1 MTTPDYR
8 AKLVEAVRT
17 IERLQGELAK
27 NRSRPLDEPI
37 AVIGLGCRLP
47 GGADSPDS
55 LWRMLVDGTDTIRE
69 FPAERGDAQA
79 VFDDDPDRP
88 GKAYVT
94 QGGFLDE
101 RVDLFEPGVFGI
113 SPREAVGMDPQQRIV
128 LEVAWEALERAGY
141 APDRLTGSA
150 TGVYFGVSTTDYAR
164 LRQSEGDI
172 RDVDAYQ
179 LVGEPSFVAGRIS
192 YTLGLM
198 GPSKVV
204 DTTCSSSLVAL
215 HEACQDLRT
224 GECDTALAGGVNLML
239 SPYGFVM
246 MSKFGGLSPD
256 GRCKTFDAGANGYVR
271 GEGAGVVVL
280 KRYSDALRDGDPV
293 LALVRGSAVNH
304 DGRSSGLTVP
314 NPAAQQGVIRG
325 ALEQAGIAP
334 GEVDYVEA
342 HGTGTALGD
351 PIELRALQAV
361 IGRNRPADSPLKVG
375 SIKTNIGHLE
385 SAAGIAGVL
394 KLVLALQHGQ
404 LPPHLHFNEPNP
416 NVDWGKLNVEVTK
429 DGGAWGD
436 TGDRPR
442 IGGISS
448 FGASG
453 TNAHAVISAAPLR
466 TGPAASAG
474 PEVLTLSA
482 HSAEGLAAL
491 AGRYADHL
499 RAHPAEPLADIS
511 WTSQVGRSRQ
521 RNGVAVTGS
530 TAGELADALAA
541 FARGERASGV
551 VTAELPVH
559 KHRKTAWLFTGQG
572 SQYAGM
578 ASGLADEPAFRGP
591 FDEAAELFDVHL
603 DRPLATVVW
612 PEPGQDS
619 PVDDTRYTQPALFA
633 VEYALARMWQSWG
646 LRPSGLLG
654 HSIGGIVAA
663 CVAGVF
669 DLPDAVRL
677 VAARAALMAEL
688 PAGGAMAALDCDEAT
703 ARAAI
708 AGHRDTVSLAGV
720 NGPSSVVISGAE
732 ADVEA
737 VTAELQRRGTRTTR
751 LTVSHAFHSP
761 LLAPMLAAFREVAE
775 SLTYRTPTLP
785 LVSDHTGRPWTAE
798 DGGPEYWVRHAAGTV
813 RFHDGLTALHAEG
826 ARTFLE
832 IGPAPVLSGIGDR
845 TGLDGDCLYVPSLY
859 KPRAGAPE
867 DRTAVQRALGL
878 LHLRGETVDWTAVHS
893 GSGRTPTRVPLPVT
907 PWNGERYWY
916 EERRDEAAPRA
927 LAGTPVPQAGIRLR
941 SAVPTYELQLDA
953 PDWDRFARTGADGL
967 RFLPVGSLG
976 RAARAAAADALGG
989 AWTCVETL
997 DVFQPPPMDRA
1008 GRVLQ
1013 IIVNGDDDGC
1023 AIVELLSQTPAEA
1036 AAGGPW
1042 TRHARA
1048 VLRRRASARSR
1059 HSGAGAPTLAGH
1071 EYRDELHYETAS
1083 LSDALIGAVVSA
1095 RRGDEGV
1102 LVALG
1107 LDSEEIADH
1116 AVQVFDAA
1124 VAAVSWDAG
1133 LGQAGFAGRITEATL
1148 DSLSGAR
1155 YVRAIA
1161 QPGSEPGTVSGSV
1174 DLFAEDGAYLGGIR
1188 ELTVVSEP
1196 ASGGATAPAPWRH
1209 PEELLTRLE
1218 WQETEPAAADPDL
1231 SGQGWLLVPDR
1242 TGTARRLATALR
1254 ARGAHCRIEE
1264 SGAPDLDDWL
1274 DDLPD
1279 GVAPHRVVLLTGLDA
1294 PRPDAAD
1301 AESLTAFRD
1310 RAELAAVALVQA
1322 MTARSACTA
1331 TGLSLVT
1338 RGAVPALPEQ
1348 GVTSPFA
1355 GTLWG
1360 LGRVVAL
1367 EHPEHWAGAV
1377 DLDPEPG
1384 EGDEGAA
1391 LAAALADTADEDQ
1404 QALRGAGRRVA
1415 RLVKFTLSAEE
1426 LQRRPRID
1434 RQGTYLIT
1442 GAFGGI
1448 GQTLARNLA
1457 DSGAGR
1463 IVLLGRTPLPPR
1475 KEWNDPA
1482 LTGSVRE
1489 RVDFVSSLEETGVLV
1504 DVVAA
1509 DVNDIEDMLP
1519 VIQGLATG
1527 LMPLRG
1533 VVHAAGTSVP
1543 QFLRDIPV
1551 ADPHEYDAV
1560 WRPKVV
1566 GGWLLHQLTE
1576 GLELD
1581 FFLGFS
1587 SIAATWGSQHL
1598 TSYAS
1603 SNSFLDAL
1611 AEYRRAQGLTAL
1623 TVSWGP
1629 WELASNLFGADVLEF
1644 LTSTGLRT
1652 LSAPQCLR
1660 LLDALL
1666 AGDAPQ
1672 AVVCAADWSVYKPV
1686 MEARAD
1692 RPVLRT
1698 VEIDEGVGGGTS
1710 TAVLQALE
1718 GADPAGRTGVLTGYL
1733 QQVLGEVLAVE
1744 PESLRPEA
1752 DVMSHG
1758 LDSLMVM
1765 EVVKRCKGDLG
1776 ISLKPGQFFERTAL
1790 EDWVRLLDT
1799 VLGGEGE
1806 AAPAPAADWTEPELI
1821 AADVALDPAI
1831 VPAGPVGTRY
1841 TDPRHVLL
1849 TGATGFLGAYL
1860 LDELLGT
1867 TEATV
1872 HCLVRCDTPEAGLDR
1887 LRRNLE
1893 QYLPWREGAEARITV
1908 VPGDLGKPRLGLS
1921 DADFARLAG
1930 TLDAIYH
1937 NGAWVNFSYTY
1948 EQLRPANLTGTE
1960 EILRLACSGPAQI
1973 PVSYVSTYGIW
1984 GIPADGRSVIGEQDD
1999 ILGAGKL
2006 VTGYV
2011 QTKWAAELL
2020 VRQAQERGIPV
2031 DVHRPGRVLGDSRT
2045 GACLTTH
2052 FTTRVIKGCVQL
2064 GMAPDLDL
2072 EIEMTPVDY
2081 VTSALVRISRREHA
2095 WGLTYHL
2102 VNRRK
2107 AAFGELLNAMERYG
2121 WDFRT
2126 VQVDQWWRALQES
2139 FAVNDNEL
2147 HPVMGVVE
2155 EFVVGGEEAIDY
2167 DASNTVQGLAGSGI
2181 ACPPLDGSLLSLYFE
2196 WMVRTGYLPAPSR
2209 RENNS
2214 WQDESING

>member
-8 AKLVEAVRT
+8 AKLVDAVRT
-17 IERLQGELAK
+17 IEKLQSQLTK
-27 NRSRPLDEPI
+27 TRSRTLDEPI
-37 AVIGLGCRLP
+37 AVIGVGCRLP
-47 GGADSPDS
+47 GGADGPES

-69 FPAERGDAQA
+69 FPAERGDAKA
-79 VFDDDPDRP
+79 VFDDDPDQP

-113 SPREAVGMDPQQRIV
+113 SPREAVGMDPQQRLV

-141 APDRLTGSA
+141 APDRLTGSP

-224 GECDTALAGGVNLML
+224 GECDMALAGGVNLML
-239 SPYGFVM
+239 APYGFVM

-256 GRCKTFDAGANGYVR
+256 GRCKTFDASANGYVR

-280 KRYSDALRDGDPV
+280 KRWSDAQRDGDPV

-334 GEVDYVEA
+334 GDVDYVEA

-351 PIELRALQAV
+351 PIELRALEAV
-361 IGRNRPADSPLKVG
+361 IGRNRPAGNPLKVG

-394 KLVLALQHGQ
+394 KLVLALQHGEF
-404 LPPHLHFNEPNP
+404 PPHLHFNDPNP
-416 NVDWGKLNVEVTK
+416 NVDWGKLHIEVTK
-429 DGGAWGD
+429 DGGPWGG
-436 TGDRPR
+436 TGERPR

-453 TNAHAVISAAPLR
+453 TNAHAVISAVPR
-466 TGPAASAG
+466 PTASEADAG
-474 PEVLTLSA
+474 RPGVLTLSA
-482 HSAEGLAAL
+482 NSLEGLAEL
-491 AGRYADHL
+491 AGRYGGHL
-499 RAHPAEPLADIS
+499 RDSTDALADVC

-521 RNGVAVTGS
+521 RHGLAVTGA
-530 TAGELADALAA
+530 TAGELADTLEA
-541 FARGERASGV
+541 FARGERASGA

-578 ASGLADEPAFRGP
+578 AHGLADEPAFRAP
-591 FDEAAELFDVHL
+591 FDEAAALFDEHL
-603 DRPLATVVW
+603 DRPLASVVW
-612 PEPGQDS
+612 PEAGGDS

-633 VEYALARMWQSWG
+633 VEYGLARMWQSWG
-646 LRPSGLLG
+646 LKPSGLLG

-677 VAARAALMAEL
+677 VAARAALMAAL

-708 AGHRDTVSLAGV
+708 AGYRDTVSLAGV
-720 NGPSSVVISGAE
+720 NGPSSVVISGVA
-732 ADVEA
+732 ADVDA
-737 VTAELQRRGTRTTR
+737 VRTALERRGMRTTR

-761 LLAPMLAAFREVAE
+761 LLVPMLADFREVAE
-775 SLTYRTPTLP
+775 SLTYRMPTLP
-785 LVSDHTGRPWTAE
+785 LISDHTGRPWTAE
-798 DGGPEYWVRHAAGTV
+798 DSGPEYWVRHAAGTV

-832 IGPAPVLSGIGDR
+832 IGPAPVLSGIGER
-845 TGLDGDCLYVPSLY
+845 TGLDGDCRYVPSLY

-893 GSGRTPTRVPLPVT
+893 ASGRTPRRVALPVT
-907 PWNGERYWY
+907 PWHGDRYWY
-916 EERRDEAAPRA
+916 APRQEAARPSV
-927 LAGTPVPQAGIRLR
+927 GTAVPQAGTRLR
-941 SAVPTYELQLDA
+941 SAVPTYELQLDS
-953 PDWDRFARTGADGL
+953 PDWDTYARTGSDGF
-967 RFLPVGSLG
+967 RFLPVGSLS
-976 RAARAAAADALGG
+976 RAARAAASDALGG
-989 AWTCVETL
+989 RWTYVEDL
-997 DVFQPPPMDRA
+997 DVERRIPMNRE
-1008 GRVLQ
+1008 GRILHITVTS
-1013 IIVNGDDDGC
+1013 DDDGC
-1023 AIVELLSQTPAEA
+1023 AIVELHTQSPAEE
-1036 AAGGPW
+1036 AAGAPW
-1042 TRHARA
+1042 TWHARG
-1048 VLRRRASARSR
+1048 VLRRRPGTRSR
-1059 HSGAGAPTLAGH
+1059 HPRSAPTLAGH
-1071 EYRDELHYETAS
+1071 EYNDELHYETAS
-1083 LSDALIGAVVSA
+1083 LSSSLIGAVVSA
-1095 RRGDEGV
+1095 HRGDEGV
-1102 LVALG
+1102 LVALSPD
-1107 LDSEEIADH
+1107 DSGTADH
-1116 AVQVFDAA
+1116 AVHVLDAA
-1124 VAAVSWDAG
+1124 VAALTWDAG
-1133 LGQAGFAGRITEATL
+1133 IGEAGYARRMAEATVE
-1148 DSLSGAR
+1148 SLERAR

-1161 QPGSEPGTVSGSV
+1161 QHSEPGKVTGGV
-1174 DLFAEDGAYLGGIR
+1174 DLFAEDGSYLGGIR
-1188 ELTVVSEP
+1188 ELTVSTEQSTP
-1196 ASGGATAPAPWRH
+1196 ATEPAPWRH
-1209 PEELLTRLE
+1209 PDELLTRLE
-1218 WQETEPAAADPDL
+1218 WQEADPAATAPDL
-1231 SGQGWLLVPDR
+1231 SGQGWLLIPDR
-1242 TGTARRLATALR
+1242 TGTARRLAAALR

-1264 SGAPDLDDWL
+1264 SGGVDLDDWL
-1274 DDLPD
+1274 ADLPD

-1301 AESLTAFRD
+1301 AESLTVFRD
-1310 RAELAAVALVQA
+1310 RAELAAVAVVQGL
-1322 MTARSACTA
+1322 TARSACTR

-1338 RGAVPALPEQ
+1338 RGAVPALAEQ
-1348 GVTSPFA
+1348 GVTAPFA

-1377 DLDPEPG
+1377 DLDPEADDV
-1384 EGDEGAA
+1384 DEGGS
-1391 LAAALADTADEDQ
+1391 LAAALADTAAEDQ
-1404 QALRGAGRRVA
+1404 QALRGGTRRVA
-1415 RLVKFTLSAEE
+1415 RLVKFSHTAEE
-1426 LQRRPRID
+1426 LRRRPPVD
-1434 RQGTYLIT
+1434 KSGTYLIT

-1448 GQTLARNLA
+1448 GQSLARRLA
-1457 DSGAGR
+1457 EHGAGKL
-1463 IVLLGRTPLPPR
+1463 VLLGRTPLPHR
-1475 KEWNDPA
+1475 SKWADPS
-1482 LTGSVRE
+1482 LSPSVRE
-1489 RVDFVSSLEETGVLV
+1489 RVDFVAALEATGVSV

-1509 DVNDIEDMLP
+1509 DVCDVEDMLP
-1519 VIQGLATG
+1519 VIQGLASG
-1527 LMPLRG
+1527 LLPLRG

-1551 ADPHEYDAV
+1551 SDPADYDAV

-1598 TSYAS
+1598 TSYAAG
-1603 SNSFLDAL
+1603 NSFLDAL
-1611 AEYRRAQGLTAL
+1611 AEYRHAQGLTAL

-1698 VEIDEGVGGGTS
+1698 VEIDEGTGGGTS

-1718 GADPAGRTGVLTGYL
+1718 GADAAGRTTVLTGYL
-1733 QQVLGEVLAVE
+1733 QQVLGEVLAVP
-1744 PESLRPEA
+1744 PESVLPEA

-1776 ISLKPGQFFERTAL
+1776 LSVRPGQFFERTAL

-1799 VLGGEGE
+1799 ELGGEGE
-1806 AAPAPAADWTEPELI
+1806 AAAQPAADWTEPALI

-1831 VPAGPVGTRY
+1831 VPAGPVGEGY
-1841 TDPRHVLL
+1841 TDPRNVLL

-1860 LDELLGT
+1860 LDELLAT

-1872 HCLVRCDTPEAGLDR
+1872 HCLVRCDAPESGLAR
-1887 LRRNLE
+1887 IRQNLE
-1893 QYLPWREGAEARITV
+1893 QYLPWREGAEERITV
-1908 VPGDLGKPRLGLS
+1908 VPGDLGKPLLGLEERE
-1921 DADFARLAG
+1921 FGRLADS
-1930 TLDAIYH
+1930 LDAIYH

-1960 EILRLACSGPAQI
+1960 EILRLACQGRRQT

-1984 GIPADGRSVIGEQDD
+1984 GIPADGRTVIAEDDD
-1999 ILGAGKL
+1999 ILGSGKL

-2081 VTSALVRISRREHA
+2081 VTSALVRISRRPHEF
-2095 WGLTYHL
+2095 GLTYHL

-2107 AAFGELLNAMERYG
+2107 AAFKELLSAMERHG

-2126 VQVDQWWRALQES
+2126 VPVEQWWRGLQDS

-2167 DASNTVQGLAGSGI
+2167 DATHTLDALTGSGI
-2181 ACPPLDGSLLSLYFE
+2181 ACPPLDGALLSLYFD

-2209 RENNS
+2209 GENNS
-2214 WQDESING
+2214 WQDESITG

>member
-17 IERLQGELAK
+17 IEKLQGELAK

-47 GGADSPDS
+47 GGAKDPDS
-55 LWRMLVDGTDTIRE
+55 LWRMLVAGTDTIRD

-79 VFDDDPDRP
+79 VFDDDPDQP

-113 SPREAVGMDPQQRIV
+113 SPREAVGMDPQQRLV

-141 APDRLTGSA
+141 APDRLTGSP

-164 LRQSEGDI
+164 MRQSEGDI

-224 GECDTALAGGVNLML
+224 GECDMALAGGVNLML

-334 GEVDYVEA
+334 GDVDYIEA

-361 IGRNRPADSPLKVG
+361 IGRNRPADNPLKVG

-394 KLVLALQHGQ
+394 KLVLALQHGHI
-404 LPPHLHFNEPNP
+404 PPHLHFNDPNP

-429 DGGAWGD
+429 DGGPWDAEG
-436 TGDRPR
+436 GRPR
-442 IGGISS
+442 VGGISS

-453 TNAHAVISAAPLR
+453 TNAHAVISAAPVKAE
-466 TGPAASAG
+466 PPASAG
-474 PEVLTLSA
+474 PQVLTLSA
-482 HSAEGLAAL
+482 HSAEGLAEL
-491 AGRYADHL
+491 AGRYAGHL
-499 RAHPAEPLADIS
+499 RDNPGIPLADIS

-521 RNGVAVTGS
+521 RHGLAVTGAA
-530 TAGELADALAA
+530 AGELAAALEA
-541 FARGERASGV
+541 FARGERGSGTA
-551 VTAELPVH
+551 TAELPVH

-578 ASGLADEPAFRGP
+578 ARGLADEPAFRTP
-591 FDEAAELFDVHL
+591 FDEAADLFDVHL
-603 DRPLATVVW
+603 DRPLASVVW
-612 PEPGQDS
+612 PEPGQES

-646 LRPSGLLG
+646 LKPSGLLG

-669 DLPDAVRL
+669 ELPDAVRL

-688 PAGGAMAALDCDEAT
+688 PEGGAMAALDCDEAT

-708 AGHRDTVSLAGV
+708 AGYRDTVSLAGV
-720 NGPSSVVISGAE
+720 NGPSSVVISGAA
-732 ADVEA
+732 ADVDA
-737 VTAELQRRGTRTTR
+737 VRTALEQRGMRTTR

-761 LLAPMLAAFREVAE
+761 LLAPMLAQFRAVAE
-775 SLTYRTPTLP
+775 SLTYRMPDLP
-785 LVSDHTGRPWTAE
+785 LISDHTGRAWTAE
-798 DGGPEYWVRHAAGTV
+798 DCGPEYWVRHAAGTV

-832 IGPAPVLSGIGDR
+832 IGPAPVLSGIGER

-893 GSGRTPTRVPLPVT
+893 GSGRTPRRVALPVT
-907 PWNGERYWY
+907 PWHGERYWF
-916 EERRDEAAPRA
+916 EERRAAPRA
-927 LAGTPVPQAGIRLR
+927 AASGTPVPQAGIRLH
-941 SAVPTYELQLDA
+941 SAVPTYELQLDE
-953 PDWDRFARTGADGL
+953 PEWDRYARTGSDGL

-989 AWTCVETL
+989 VWSCIEKL

-1013 IIVNGDDDGC
+1013 ITVNKDDDGC
-1023 AIVELLSQTPAEA
+1023 AIVELHSQTPAEA
-1036 AAGGPW
+1036 AAGAPW
-1042 TRHARA
+1042 TRHAHA
-1048 VLRRRASARSR
+1048 VLRRRASTRSR
-1059 HSGAGAPTLAGH
+1059 HSGSTAPTLAGQ
-1071 EYRDELHYETAS
+1071 EYGDELHYETAS

-1095 RRGDEGV
+1095 HRGDEGV

-1107 LDSEEIADH
+1107 LDTGETADH

-1133 LGQAGFAGRITEATL
+1133 LSEAGFAGRITEATL
-1148 DSLSGAR
+1148 ESLDRAR

-1161 QPGSEPGTVSGSV
+1161 QSGKEPGTVCGSV

-1188 ELTVVSEP
+1188 DLTVVSRT
-1196 ASGGATAPAPWRH
+1196 ASAAAPAPAPWRD

-1218 WQETEPAAADPDL
+1218 WHEIEPAAAEPDL

-1274 DDLPD
+1274 RELPD

-1310 RAELAAVALVQA
+1310 RAELAAVALVQGL
-1322 MTARSACTA
+1322 TARAACTK

-1338 RGAVPALPEQ
+1338 RGAVPAVAEQ

-1360 LGRVVAL
+1360 LGRAIAL

-1377 DLDPEPG
+1377 DLDPGPG
-1384 EGDEGAA
+1384 ESDEGAA
-1391 LAAALADTADEDQ
+1391 LVAALADTAAEDQ
-1404 QALRGAGRRVA
+1404 QALRGESRRVA
-1415 RLVKFTLSAEE
+1415 RLVKFPLTAEE
-1426 LQRRPRID
+1426 LRRRPRID

-1448 GQTLARNLA
+1448 GQALARQLA
-1457 DSGAGR
+1457 DSGAGKL
-1463 IVLLGRTPLPPR
+1463 VLLGRTPLPPR
-1475 KEWNDPA
+1475 NTWHDPE

-1489 RVDFVSSLEETGVLV
+1489 RVDFVSALEETGVLV

-1509 DVNDIEDMLP
+1509 DVNDVEDMLP

-1551 ADPHEYDAV
+1551 SDPSDYDTV

-1587 SIAATWGSQHL
+1587 SIAATWGSQHV
-1598 TSYAS
+1598 TSYAAA
-1603 SNSFLDAL
+1603 NSFLDAL

-1629 WELASNLFGADVLEF
+1629 WELTSNLFGADVVEF
-1644 LTSTGLRT
+1644 LTSTGLRM

-1666 AGDAPQ
+1666 AQDAPQ
-1672 AVVCAADWSVYKPV
+1672 AVVCSADWSVYKPV

-1698 VEIDEGVGGGTS
+1698 VEIDEGTGGGTS
-1710 TAVLQALE
+1710 TAVLEAVQ
-1718 GADPAGRTGVLTGYL
+1718 GADAAGRTAVLTGYL
-1733 QQVLGEVLAVE
+1733 QQVLGEVLAVP
-1744 PESLRPEA
+1744 PESVLPEA

-1776 ISLKPGQFFERTAL
+1776 ISVRPSQFFERTAL

-1799 VLGGEGE
+1799 ELGGEGE
-1806 AAPAPAADWTEPELI
+1806 AAPQPTADWTEPALI
-1821 AADVALDPAI
+1821 AADVVLDPAI
-1831 VPAGPVGTRY
+1831 VPAGPVGEGY
-1841 TDPRHVLL
+1841 TDPTDVLL

-1860 LDELLGT
+1860 LDELLAT
-1867 TEATV
+1867 TDATV
-1872 HCLVRCDTPEAGLDR
+1872 HCLVRCDAPESGLAR
-1887 LRRNLE
+1887 IRRNLE
-1893 QYLPWREGAEARITV
+1893 QYLPWREDAADRVKV
-1908 VPGDLGKPRLGLS
+1908 VPGDLAKPRLGLA
-1921 DADFARLAG
+1921 DAEFTRLAG

-1948 EQLRPANLTGTE
+1948 EQLRPANLIGTQ
-1960 EILRLACSGPAQI
+1960 EILRLACAGPEQI

-1984 GIPADGRSVIGEQDD
+1984 GIPADGRTVIGEGDD

-2031 DVHRPGRVLGDSRT
+2031 DMHRPGRVLGDSRT

-2081 VTSALVRISRREHA
+2081 VTSALVRISRGAHA

-2107 AAFGELLNAMERYG
+2107 AAFKELLSAMERHG
-2121 WDFRT
+2121 WEFRT
-2126 VQVDQWWRALQES
+2126 VPVEQWWRGLQES
-2139 FAVNDNEL
+2139 FGVNDNEL

-2167 DASNTVQGLAGSGI
+2167 DATNTVQALVGSGI
-2181 ACPPLDGSLLSLYFE
+2181 ACPPLDESLLSLYFE
-2196 WMVRTGYLPAPSR
+2196 WMVRTGYLPAPSS

>member
-17 IERLQGELAK
+17 IEKLQTQLTK
-27 NRSRPLDEPI
+27 TRSRTLDEPI
-37 AVIGLGCRLP
+37 AVIGVGCRLP
-47 GGADSPDS
+47 GGADGPES
-55 LWRMLVDGTDTIRE
+55 LWRMLADGTDTIRE

-79 VFDDDPDRP
+79 VFDDDPDQP

-113 SPREAVGMDPQQRIV
+113 SPREAVGMDPQQRLT

-224 GECDTALAGGVNLML
+224 GECDMALAGGVNLML

-280 KRYSDALRDGDPV
+280 KRWSDAQRDGDPV

-334 GEVDYVEA
+334 GDVDYVEA

-351 PIELRALQAV
+351 PIELRALEAV
-361 IGRNRPADSPLKVG
+361 IGRNRPAGSPLKVG

-394 KLVLALQHGQ
+394 KLVLALQHGE
-404 LPPHLHFNEPNP
+404 LPPHLHFNDPNP
-416 NVDWGKLNVEVTK
+416 NVDWGKLHIEVTK
-429 DGGAWGD
+429 DGGPWGS

-453 TNAHAVISAAPLR
+453 TNAHAVISAVPQKAVSEADDGR
-466 TGPAASAG
+466 

-482 HSAEGLAAL
+482 NSPQGLAEL
-491 AGRYADHL
+491 AGRYGSHL
-499 RAHPAEPLADIS
+499 RVTSDALADVC

-521 RNGVAVTGS
+521 RHGLAVTGS
-530 TAGELADALAA
+530 TAGELADTLEA
-541 FARGERASGV
+541 FARGERLSGG

-578 ASGLADEPAFRGP
+578 ARGLADEPAFRAP
-591 FDEAAELFDVHL
+591 FDEAAALFDEHL
-603 DRPLATVVW
+603 ERPLASVVW
-612 PEPGQDS
+612 PEAGGDS

-677 VAARAALMAEL
+677 VAARAALMAAL

-708 AGHRDTVSLAGV
+708 AGYRDTVSLAGV
-720 NGPSSVVISGAE
+720 NGPSSVVISGAA
-732 ADVEA
+732 ADVDA
-737 VTAELQRRGTRTTR
+737 VRTALERRGTRTTR

-761 LLAPMLAAFREVAE
+761 LLAPMLADFREVAE
-775 SLTYRTPTLP
+775 SLTYRMPTLP

-798 DGGPEYWVRHAAGTV
+798 DSGPEYWVRHAAGTV

-832 IGPAPVLSGIGDR
+832 IGPAPVLSGIGER
-845 TGLDGDCLYVPSLY
+845 TGLDGDCTFVPSLY
-859 KPRAGAPE
+859 RPRAGAPE

-893 GSGRTPTRVPLPVT
+893 GSGRTPRRVALPVT
-907 PWNGERYWY
+907 PWHGDRYWY
-916 EERRDEAAPRA
+916 EPRRETAPKA
-927 LAGTPVPQAGIRLR
+927 SGVRLPHIGVR
-941 SAVPTYELQLDA
+941 LHSAVPTYELQLDD
-953 PDWDRFARTGADGL
+953 PNWDRHARTGSDGF

-976 RAARAAAADALGG
+976 RVAREAAGDALGG
-989 AWTCVETL
+989 AWSCIEKL
-997 DVFQPPPMDRA
+997 DVRQRIPMNRD

-1013 IIVNGDDDGC
+1013 ITVTTDDDGC
-1023 AIVELLSQTPAEA
+1023 AIVDLLSQSPAEA
-1036 AAGGPW
+1036 AAGAPW
-1042 TRHARA
+1042 TLHAHS
-1048 VLRRRASARSR
+1048 VLRRRASTRSR
-1059 HSGAGAPTLAGH
+1059 HSGGTAPTLAGH
-1071 EYRDELHYETAS
+1071 EYGDELHYETAS
-1083 LSDALIGAVVSA
+1083 LSDALIGSVISA
-1095 RRGDEGV
+1095 HRGDAGV
-1102 LVALG
+1102 LVALDQ
-1107 LDSEEIADH
+1107 DSGELADH
-1116 AVQVFDAA
+1116 AVAVFDAA
-1124 VAAVSWDAG
+1124 VAALSWDAG
-1133 LGQAGFAGRITEATL
+1133 LTEAGFTRRVVEATL
-1148 DSLSGAR
+1148 DSLHNAR

-1161 QPGSEPGTVSGSV
+1161 QPGKEPGTACGSI

-1188 ELTVVSEP
+1188 ELQVVGEP
-1196 ASGGATAPAPWRH
+1196 ATAAAAPAPWRH

-1218 WQETEPAAADPDL
+1218 WQESEPAPAEPEL
-1231 SGQGWLLVPDR
+1231 SGQGWLLIPDR

-1274 DDLPD
+1274 RGLPE
-1279 GVAPHRVVLLTGLDA
+1279 GVTPHRVVLMTGLDA

-1310 RAELAAVALVQA
+1310 RAELAAVALVQGL
-1322 MTARSACTA
+1322 TARSACTR

-1348 GVTSPFA
+1348 GVPQPFA

-1377 DLDPEPG
+1377 DLDPEAG
-1384 EGDEGAA
+1384 ESDEGAA
-1391 LAAALADTADEDQ
+1391 LADALADTAAEDQ
-1404 QALRGAGRRVA
+1404 QALRGGGRRVA
-1415 RLVKFTLSAEE
+1415 RLVKLTLTEEE
-1426 LQRRPRID
+1426 LRRRPRID
-1434 RQGTYLIT
+1434 RSGTYLIT

-1448 GQTLARNLA
+1448 GQVLARNLA
-1457 DSGAGR
+1457 EHGAGK

-1475 KEWNDPA
+1475 RQWNDPT

-1489 RVDFVSSLEETGVLV
+1489 RVDFVTSLEATGVLV
-1504 DVVAA
+1504 EVVAA
-1509 DVNDIEDMLP
+1509 DVCDVEEMLP
-1519 VIQGLATG
+1519 VMQGLATG

-1533 VVHAAGTSVP
+1533 VIHAAGTSVP

-1551 ADPHEYDAV
+1551 SDPQDYDAV
-1560 WRPKVV
+1560 WRPKIV
-1566 GGWLLHQLTE
+1566 GGWLMHQLTE

-1598 TSYAS
+1598 TSYAAA
-1603 SNSFLDAL
+1603 NSFLDAL
-1611 AEYRRAQGLTAL
+1611 AEYRKAQGLAAL

-1698 VEIDEGVGGGTS
+1698 VEIDEGTGGGTS

-1718 GADPAGRTGVLTGYL
+1718 GAAPAGRATVLTGYL
-1733 QQVLGEVLAVE
+1733 QQVLGEVLAVP
-1744 PESLRPEA
+1744 PETVVPEA

-1776 ISLKPGQFFERTAL
+1776 ISVRPGQFFERTTL

-1799 VLGGEGE
+1799 ELGGDGEGT
-1806 AAPAPAADWTEPELI
+1806 PQPAADMTEPELI

-1831 VPAGPVGTRY
+1831 VPAGPVGDGY
-1841 TDPRHVLL
+1841 TDPHHVLL

-1860 LDELLGT
+1860 LDELLAT
-1867 TEATV
+1867 TGAVV
-1872 HCLVRCDTPEAGLDR
+1872 HCLVRCDEPAAGLAR
-1887 LRRNLE
+1887 VRQNLE
-1893 QYLPWREGAEARITV
+1893 QYLPWREDAEKRIRV
-1908 VPGDLGKPRLGLS
+1908 VPGDLAKPRLGLS
-1921 DADFARLAG
+1921 QEDFERLAG
-1930 TLDAIYH
+1930 SLDAVYH

-1948 EQLRPANLTGTE
+1948 DQLRAANLGGTE
-1960 EILRLACSGPAQI
+1960 EILRLACAGPRQI

-1984 GIPADGRSVIGEQDD
+1984 GIPADGRSVIAEDDD
-1999 ILGAGKL
+1999 IMGAGKL

-2064 GMAPDLDL
+2064 GKAPDLDL

-2081 VTSALVRISRREHA
+2081 VTSALVRISGQPHA
-2095 WGLTYHL
+2095 FGRTYHL
-2102 VNRRK
+2102 VNRKK
-2107 AAFGELLNAMERYG
+2107 AAFKELLLAMERYG

-2126 VQVDQWWRALQES
+2126 VAVEEWWSTLQES
-2139 FAVNDNEL
+2139 FAVQDNEL

-2167 DASNTVQGLAGSGI
+2167 DATHTVQALEGSGI
-2181 ACPPLDGSLLSLYFE
+2181 ACPPLDESLLSLYFR
-2196 WMVRTGYLPAPSR
+2196 WMVQTGYLPAPSR
-2209 RENNS
+2209 AENNS

>member
-8 AKLVEAVRT
+8 ARLVEAVRT
-17 IERLQGELAK
+17 IEKLKGELAK

-37 AVIGLGCRLP
+37 AIIGLGCRLP
-47 GGADSPDS
+47 GGANSPDS

-79 VFDDDPDRP
+79 VFDADPDQP

-113 SPREAVGMDPQQRIV
+113 SPREAVGMDPQQRIG

-224 GECDTALAGGVNLML
+224 GECDMALAGGVNLML

-280 KRYSDALRDGDPV
+280 KRYSDARRDGDPV

-325 ALEQAGIAP
+325 ALEQAQIAP
-334 GEVDYVEA
+334 GDVDYVEA

-361 IGRNRPADSPLKVG
+361 IGRNRPADKPLKVG

-394 KLVLALQHGQ
+394 KLVLALQHGE

-416 NVDWGKLNVEVTK
+416 NVDWGRLNVEVTK
-429 DGGAWGD
+429 DGGPWGA

-453 TNAHAVISAAPLR
+453 TNAHAVISAVPE
-466 TGPAASAG
+466 PAEPADPSAG
-474 PEVLTLSA
+474 PQVLTLSA
-482 HSAEGLAAL
+482 HSAESLTAL
-491 AGRYADHL
+491 AGRYATHL
-499 RAHPAEPLADIS
+499 RDNPGVPLADIS

-521 RNGVAVTGS
+521 RNGLAVTGS
-530 TAGELADALAA
+530 TAGELADALEA
-541 FARGERASGV
+541 FGRGERGSGV

-578 ASGLADEPAFRGP
+578 ARGLADVPAFRVP
-591 FDEAAELFDVHL
+591 FDEAADLFDVHL
-603 DRPLATVVW
+603 DRPLASVVW
-612 PEPGQDS
+612 PEPGQES

-663 CVAGVF
+663 CIAGVF
-669 DLPDAVRL
+669 ELPDAVRL
-677 VAARAALMAEL
+677 VAARAALMAAL
-688 PAGGAMAALDCDEAT
+688 PEGGAMAALDCDEAT

-708 AGHRDTVSLAGV
+708 SGYRDTVSLAGV
-720 NGPSSVVISGAE
+720 NGPSSVVISGAA
-732 ADVEA
+732 ADVDAVRATLEA
-737 VTAELQRRGTRTTR
+737 RGMRTTR

-761 LLAPMLAAFREVAE
+761 LLAPMLADFRAVAE
-775 SLTYRTPTLP
+775 SLTYRMPTLP
-785 LVSDHTGRPWTAE
+785 LISDHTGRPWTAE
-798 DGGPEYWVRHAAGTV
+798 DSGPEYWVRHAAGTV

-832 IGPAPVLSGIGDR
+832 IGPSPVLSGIGER

-893 GSGRTPTRVPLPVT
+893 GAARAPRRVPLPVT

-916 EERRDEAAPRA
+916 EERREAPRA
-927 LAGTPVPQAGIRLR
+927 SAGTPVPVAGVRLH
-941 SAVPTYELQLDA
+941 SAVPTYEQQLDS
-953 PDWDRFARTGADGL
+953 PEWDRYARTGADGF

-976 RAARAAAADALGG
+976 RVARAAAGDALGG
-989 AWTCVETL
+989 VWSCVEKL
-997 DVFQPPPMDRA
+997 EVFRRIPMERA

-1013 IIVNGDDDGC
+1013 VTVDGDEDGC
-1023 AIVELLSQTPAEA
+1023 AIVTLHTQTPAEA
-1036 AAGGPW
+1036 AAGAPW

-1048 VLRRRASARSR
+1048 VLRRRASTRSR
-1059 HSGAGAPTLAGH
+1059 HSAPTLAGH
-1071 EYRDELHYETAS
+1071 EYADDLHYETAS
-1083 LSDALIGAVVSA
+1083 LSDALIGAVLSA

-1107 LDSEEIADH
+1107 LDSEETAAH

-1133 LGQAGFAGRITEATL
+1133 LTKAGYAGRITEATL
-1148 DSLSGAR
+1148 ESLDGAR

-1161 QPGSEPGTVSGSV
+1161 QPGKDPGTVCGSV
-1174 DLFAEDGAYLGGIR
+1174 DLFSEDGAYLGGIR
-1188 ELTVVSEP
+1188 ELMVVIEDAKP
-1196 ASGGATAPAPWRH
+1196 AAEPAPWRD

-1218 WQETEPAAADPDL
+1218 WQETEPAAAAPDL

-1254 ARGAHCRIEE
+1254 ALGADARIEE

-1274 DDLPD
+1274 GRLPD
-1279 GVAPHRVVLLTGLDA
+1279 GVTPHRVVLLTGLDA

-1301 AESLTAFRD
+1301 ADSLTAFRD
-1310 RAELAAVALVQA
+1310 RAELAAVALVQGLS
-1322 MTARSACTA
+1322 ARAACTR

-1360 LGRVVAL
+1360 LGRAIAL
-1367 EHPEHWAGAV
+1367 EHPEHWAGAI
-1377 DLDPEPG
+1377 DLDPDAG
-1384 EGDEGAA
+1384 ESDEGTA
-1391 LAAALADTADEDQ
+1391 LAAALADTAEEDQ
-1404 QALRGAGRRVA
+1404 QALRGTGRRVA
-1415 RLVKFTLSAEE
+1415 RLVKFPLSAEE
-1426 LQRRPRID
+1426 LRRRPTID

-1448 GQTLARNLA
+1448 GQALARDLA
-1457 DSGAGR
+1457 DSGAGKL
-1463 IVLLGRTPLPPR
+1463 VLLGRTPLPPR
-1475 KEWNDPA
+1475 EQWNDPS

-1489 RVDFVSSLEETGVLV
+1489 RVDFVSALEETGVLV
-1504 DVVAA
+1504 EVVAA
-1509 DVNDIEDMLP
+1509 DVNDVEEMLP
-1519 VIQGLATG
+1519 VVQGLATG

-1551 ADPHEYDAV
+1551 DDPRDYDAV

-1587 SIAATWGSQHL
+1587 SIAATWGSQHV
-1598 TSYAS
+1598 TSYAAA
-1603 SNSFLDAL
+1603 NSFLDAL
-1611 AEYRRAQGLTAL
+1611 AEYRHTQGLTAL

-1629 WELASNLFGADVLEF
+1629 WELTSNLFGADVVEF
-1644 LTSTGLRT
+1644 LTSTGLRM
-1652 LSAPQCLR
+1652 LSAPQCLK
-1660 LLDALL
+1660 LLNALL
-1666 AGDAPQ
+1666 AQDAPQ
-1672 AVVCAADWSVYKPV
+1672 AVVCSADWARYKPV

-1698 VEIDEGVGGGTS
+1698 VEIDEGTGGGTS

-1718 GADPAGRTGVLTGYL
+1718 GADPAGRAGVLTGYL
-1733 QQVLGEVLAVE
+1733 QQVLGEVLAVP
-1744 PESLRPEA
+1744 PESVLPEA

-1776 ISLKPGQFFERTAL
+1776 ISVRPSQFFERTTL

-1799 VLGGEGE
+1799 ELGGEGE
-1806 AAPAPAADWTEPELI
+1806 AAPEPAADWTEPARI
-1821 AADVALDPAI
+1821 AADVHLDPAI
-1831 VPAGPVGTRY
+1831 VPAGPVGKGY
-1841 TDPRHVLL
+1841 TDPTDVLL
-1849 TGATGFLGAYL
+1849 TGATGFLGAYI
-1860 LDELLGT
+1860 LDELLAT
-1867 TEATV
+1867 TGATV
-1872 HCLVRCDTPEAGLDR
+1872 HCLVRCDTPEAGLER
-1887 LRRNLE
+1887 IKRNLE
-1893 QYLPWREGAEARITV
+1893 QYLPWREDAEARIEV

-1921 DADFARLAG
+1921 EAEFTRLAG
-1930 TLDAIYH
+1930 LLDGIYH

-1948 EQLRPANLTGTE
+1948 EQLRPANLSGTE
-1960 EILRLACSGPAQI
+1960 EILRLACAGPTQI

-1984 GIPADGRSVIGEQDD
+1984 GIPADGRTVIAEGDD

-2081 VTSALVRISRREHA
+2081 VTSALVRISREEHR

-2107 AAFGELLNAMERYG
+2107 AAFKELLEAMERHG
-2121 WDFRT
+2121 WEFRT
-2126 VQVDQWWRALQES
+2126 VPVEQWWRALQDS

-2167 DASNTVQGLAGSGI
+2167 DATNTLEGLAGSGI
-2181 ACPPLDGSLLSLYFE
+2181 ACPPLDGSLLSLYFG
-2196 WMVRTGYLPAPSR
+2196 WMVRTGYLPAPSH